1 MKELQRLLSRVR
13 QAVDSYGM
21 IGSGDRIAVGVS
33 GGKDSL
39 AMLCALCALRDFYPI
54 PFEVIAVTVDPA
66 FQEVEGLGASE
77 ADYSLIEELCRR
89 LRVKLVIEK
98 TQIAPIV
105 FDHRREANPCSLC
118 ARLRRAALTALA
130 EKTEANK
137 LALGHHRDDA
147 AQTILMNLFNEG
159 RIGCFSPVTDLEDR
173 KISVIRPMVLCSERD
188 ITAFT
193 AKAALPVLESPC
205 PMDKSSNRAKIGDL
219 IRELDRANPGV
230 AHRIVG
236 AFRRSGIDGWHE

>member
-1 MKELQRLLSRVR
+1 MRELQRLLSKVR
-13 QAVDSYGM
+13 QAVDSYSM
-21 IGSGDRIAVGVS
+21 IIEGDKIAVGVS

-39 AMLCALCALRDFYPI
+39 AMLCALGALRDFYPAS
-54 PFEVIAVTVDPA
+54 FEVIAVTIDPA
-66 FQEVEGLGASE
+66 FQEVSRIGASE

-89 LRVKLVIEK
+89 LRVKLIIER

-105 FDHRREANPCSLC
+105 FDHRQESNPCSLC

-130 EKTEANK
+130 EKTGANK

-159 RIGCFSPVTDLEDR
+159 RLGCFSPVTALEDR
-173 KISVIRPMVLCSERD
+173 KISVIRPMVLCSERE
-188 ITAFT
+188 ISAF
-193 AKAALPVLESPC
+193 AIKAALPVLESPC
-205 PMDKSSNRAKIGDL
+205 PMDKGSNRARIGEL
-219 IRELDRANPGV
+219 IRELDRENPGV

-236 AFRRSGIDGWHE
+236 AFKRSETDGWHE